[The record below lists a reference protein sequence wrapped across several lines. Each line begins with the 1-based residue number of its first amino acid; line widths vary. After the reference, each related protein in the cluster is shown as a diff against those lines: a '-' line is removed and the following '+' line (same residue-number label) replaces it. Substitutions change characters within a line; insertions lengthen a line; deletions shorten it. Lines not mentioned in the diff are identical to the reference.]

1 MYMISMRLV
10 GSHGTP
16 AAPDDLKELLTAQFD
31 PVDRIEHLWTRVDGD
46 RIDLVLFVLA
56 GCEAEALLTARAAC
70 LRAVAH
76 TPRLMTWSLSDTA
89 NAANTTNTGDTR
101 EFW

>member
-1 MYMISMRLV
+1 MYMITMRLV
-10 GSHGTP
+10 GSHRTS
-16 AAPDDLKELLTAQFD
+16 AAPADLRELLTAHFD
-31 PVDRIEHLWTRVDGD
+31 PADRIEHLWTRADGD

-76 TPRLMTWSLSDTA
+76 TPRLVAWRLSDTA
-89 NAANTTNTGDTR
+89 DAGDGR
-101 EFW
+101 EYH